1 MPYPQCPHVPVSRC
15 YNCVADELNMPQW
28 KEVGTFLSG
37 EKIYFNS
44 EKDYCEFLYYLE
56 QWRKEETKV

>member
-1 MPYPQCPHVPVSRC
+1 
-15 YNCVADELNMPQW
+15 MPQW

-44 EKDYCEFLYYLE
+44 EKDYCELLYYLE
-56 QWRKEETKV
+56 QWRKEKTKV